1 LNPSIA
7 NAPGLKENG
16 TMTAPETP
24 PPKWQNDLP
33 FPRRWLV
40 YVALKIIVVVLAV
53 ILVLRY
59 KGLM

>member
-1 LNPSIA
+1 
-7 NAPGLKENG
+7 
-16 TMTAPETP
+16 MTAPETP